1 MHQVSFESTNSQ
13 IFKRVV
19 VQQSCP
25 LCDPGGSRRSMPRH
39 GLGFSRSS
47 VTFTVTFDGI
57 DRAIS
62 TRRDMMIVVAVRSEE
77 SESEKSKMH

>member
-1 MHQVSFESTNSQ
+1 
-13 IFKRVV
+13 
-19 VQQSCP
+19 
-25 LCDPGGSRRSMPRH
+25 MPRH
-39 GLGFSRSS
+39 GLGFARSS

-77 SESEKSKMH
+77 ARAKKAKCIETRLSRLVAVQQKP